1 MKRSCRRTDEEN
13 RIHKEAGRIRRM
25 TDAQLVKYIEEHSVI
40 RKPSVDIAGIMG
52 KIEGVKGIGKTK
64 LKYIQMILESELEGA
79 NA

>member
-1 MKRSCRRTDEEN
+1 MKRSCRRNDIEN

-25 TDAQLVKYIEEHSVI
+25 TDTQLVKYIEEHSTNK
-40 RKPSVDIAGIMG
+40 KPSVDIPGIME

-64 LKYIQMILESELEGA
+64 LHYIQVILESELEEA